1 MHHLGLILHQKGE
14 SKRGI
19 TLIEKALSIKP
30 DYEYALNNI
39 GKIYLD
45 LGNWDIAAINFKK
58 AINYKPD
65 FDIAHNNYANAML
78 FKGRINEAITAYQ
91 KNTFRKS

>member
-58 AINYKPD
+58 AIIEPVNVIAPIAAPK
-65 FDIAHNNYANAML
+65 DISIRLAIL
-78 FKGRINEAITAYQ
+78 ISPGFPKLKTSGFK
-91 KNTFRKS
+91 